1 MFTRTLTTALV
12 ASALVA
18 PAAVAQPIDT
28 GPPDIHASLAQAAAA
43 EHHKQDL
50 RSPDARDAALAQ
62 ERQYSSYPAYPSP
75 EPTGSAQD
83 LRSPDT
89 RDAAEGRGTFNAP
102 DVAVVKVPQT
112 APSSS
117 GFEWDDAGIGAGIV
131 FGLMLLTAGATVAV
145 VRQRRRTAISG

>member
-18 PAAVAQPIDT
+18 PAAIAQPIDT
-28 GPPDIHASLAQAAAA
+28 GPQDIHASLAQAAAA
-43 EHHKQDL
+43 EHPKQDL

-62 ERQYSSYPAYPSP
+62 EHYYSAYPTP
-75 EPTGSAQD
+75 EPAGPAQD

-131 FGLMLLTAGATVAV
+131 FGLMLLTAGGTVAV

>member
-1 MFTRTLTTALV
+1 MTFTRTLTTALV

-43 EHHKQDL
+43 ERHKQDL

-62 ERQYSSYPAYPSP
+62 EQYYSAYPTP
-75 EPTGSAQD
+75 ESAGSAQD

-131 FGLMLLTAGATVAV
+131 FGLMLLTAGGTVAV

>member
-1 MFTRTLTTALV
+1 MTFTRTLTTALV

-28 GPPDIHASLAQAAAA
+28 GPPDIHASVAKAAAA
-43 EHHKQDL
+43 ERHKQDL

-62 ERQYSSYPAYPSP
+62 ERQYSTAYPSP
-75 EPTGSAQD
+75 ELSGPAQD

-131 FGLMLLTAGATVAV
+131 FGLMLLTAGGTVAV